1 MGVPMAVGGLAGPL
15 LGGLKMLGLVLAF
28 WATIWGA
35 WKGVE
40 KWGERKYNA
49 GHSAGYALAVRE
61 VTREMARDT
70 AAKEAEAAAA
80 EKEVVPLP
88 ETELELAQ
96 ICKAD
101 PDCRGNQ

>member
-1 MGVPMAVGGLAGPL
+1 MGVPMVVGGLAGPL

-88 ETELELAQ
+88 ETELELAE
-96 ICKAD
+96 ICKVD